1 MRINEVI
8 VQSVEEGVNDPHI
21 FKAIFLAGGP
31 GSGKSYVSGKMT
43 GQKSVMTGLKVVN
56 SDDMYEYLMSRQGMS
71 MSPEDV
77 WSDKGQDTRNR
88 AKQLT
93 QTKEQKYLD
102 GRLGLILDGTGK
114 DVEKVTRQKE
124 KLEAM
129 GYDCM
134 MLFINTSE
142 DVAIARDAK
151 RERSVGAQA
160 VSKMW
165 KNVQDNIMKFQQLF
179 GAANFHVVD
188 NSGGLED
195 PERAKNFSNVEKSID
210 KFINTPPTKRAAK
223 KWIQQQ
229 KTGRLQKNTPDTGDV
244 SANPQ

>member
-1 MRINEVI
+1 MRINEI
-8 VQSVEEGVNDPHI
+8 TVQSVEEGVNDPHI

-56 SDDMYEYLMSRQGMS
+56 SDDMYEYLMSKQGMD
-71 MSPEDV
+71 MSPENV
-77 WSDKGQDTRNR
+77 WSDKGQETRNR

-93 QTKEQKYLD
+93 RSREQQYID

-114 DVEKVTRQKE
+114 DVEKVSRQKE

-142 DVAIARDAK
+142 EVAIQRDAK
-151 RERSVGAQA
+151 RARSVGAQA

-179 GAANFHVVD
+179 GAANFYVVD

-195 PERAKNFSNVEKSID
+195 LERAKNFYNVERNID
-210 KFINTPPTKRAAK
+210 KFINTPPRKMAAK
-223 KWIQQQ
+223 KWLAQQ
-229 KTGRLQKNTPDTGDV
+229 R
-244 SANPQ
+244 A